1 MNQRPVDP
9 EHDARR
15 FRRTLVS
22 VMLVQVVTLVLLW
35 VLQSRYTP

>member
-9 EHDARR
+9 EHDVRR

-22 VMLVQVVTLVLLW
+22 VMLVQLVTLVLLW
-35 VLQSRYTP
+35 ILQSRYTP